1 MKKYVKPE
9 LFYERYELSQHI
21 ADCAW
26 EMNQGSKE
34 NCNASPDLEIF
45 FWLTEENTLFTDTPR
60 CNMIPGVHTE
70 DYCYQSG
77 ADGMSTHNS

>member
-26 EMNQGSKE
+26 EWTSLTNEGT
-34 NCNASPDLEIF
+34 CFASPDSVLLKPYFGYKLFASYDVCTIF
-45 FWLTEENTLFTDTPR
+45 RED
-60 CNMIPGVHTE
+60 IE
-70 DYCYQSG
+70 DYCYQNG
-77 ADGMSTHNS
+77 APHATLFKS

>member
-26 EMNQGSKE
+26 ELTSAKPEDCAAVGDEKLFGE
-34 NCNASPDLEIF
+34 GYPDL
-45 FWLTEENTLFTDTPR
+45 LFTDTAGS
-60 CNMIPGVHTE
+60 CTLLDKDYE
-70 DYCYQSG
+70 DFCYQAGTSPF
-77 ADGMSTHNS
+77 MVMNS

>member
-26 EMNQGSKE
+26 ELNSANKDVCSFKWDTEKSNGVDFGSLFSSGMGCVNQTDMGYENYCEMNGA
-34 NCNASPDLEIF
+34 NGI
-45 FWLTEENTLFTDTPR
+45 NTF
-60 CNMIPGVHTE
+60 V
-70 DYCYQSG
+70 S
-77 ADGMSTHNS
+77 

>member
-26 EMNQGSKE
+26 ELQSGDGAS
-34 NCNASPDLEIF
+34 CNAAADQVK
-45 FWLTEENTLFTDTPR
+45 
-60 CNMIPGVHTE
+60 IPGE
-70 DYCYQSG
+70 DLFLLVAENAICDISPEVDERYCYQPG
-77 ADGMSTHNS
+77 NGGDLVVNNS

>member
-26 EMNQGSKE
+26 ELKF
-34 NCNASPDLEIF
+34 ASGACKAYADQEKMLGV
-45 FWLTEENTLFTDTPR
+45 NYTLFTSKIGCDAKTDV
-60 CNMIPGVHTE
+60 GE
-70 DYCYQSG
+70 DSYQDYCYQNG
-77 ADGMSTHNS
+77 ASQVVVAVS